1 LEKDMKLKAAQING
15 MTCREGQK
23 QTKVHDSDGLYLLI
37 KQTSGD
43 STKKNK
49 GKLWRFRYKY
59 GGKHKEM
66 ALGKYPDI
74 TLAVAREKAGKAR
87 HSLMDGVDP
96 MAERKIKKYQ
106 FSDDNLHFG
115 KVAMEWFDSVKNG
128 WSDSYQTK
136 LLRWLEN
143 DLKHLL
149 TLHINLVTKKHVINL
164 VQAIVKSGYKKK
176 VEPMISMINRIFIYA
191 DSKELSN
198 SNPCVNLDYKTIV
211 GYVPPA
217 EGLAAITDS
226 RKLGK
231 LLCDIEENCH
241 GTQCPKEA
249 LKLLPHLFLRP
260 GELRLL
266 KWEYVDFDKKIMF
279 LPAEIMKARK
289 DHLVPM
295 SKQVTKMLKYL
306 FEITNYSEFVFPS
319 EINPCQPFSKNV
331 LNNRLKELG
340 YDGNTMVAHGF
351 RSTASTLL
359 NELGVNGDHI
369 EVQLAHQIGNRTSRT
384 YNRSQFLKKREKM
397 MQRWSD
403 LLDELKDK
411 SFSDMLKAA

>member
-1 LEKDMKLKAAQING
+1 MKLKAAQIEA
-15 MTCREGQK
+15 MTCPEGQK

-37 KQTSGD
+37 KQNSGD
-43 STKKNK
+43 SANKKK

-66 ALGKYPDI
+66 ALGKYPDV
-74 TLAVAREKAGKAR
+74 TLAVAREKAAKAR

-106 FSDDNLHFG
+106 YSDDNLHFG
-115 KVAMEWFDSVKNG
+115 KVATEWFDSVKDG
-128 WSDSYQTK
+128 WSDSYKNK

-143 DLKHLL
+143 DLKPLL
-149 TLHINLVTKKHVINL
+149 TLHINLVTRKHVLTI
-164 VQAIVKSGYKKK
+164 VQTIVESGHKKK
-176 VEPMISMINRIFIYA
+176 VEPMMSMINRIFSYA
-191 DSKELSN
+191 DSKDLLN
-198 SNPCVNLDYKTIV
+198 SNICVNLDYKTLV

-217 EGLAAITDS
+217 KGLAAITDS

-231 LLCDIEENCH
+231 LICDIEANCH
-241 GTQCPKEA
+241 GELCPQKA

-260 GELRLL
+260 SELRLI
-266 KWEYVDFDKKIMF
+266 KWDYVDFDKKIMF

-289 DHLVPM
+289 EHLVPM
-295 SKQVTKMLKYL
+295 SKQVTKMLKDI

-319 EINPCQPFSKNV
+319 LINPCQPFSKNV
-331 LNNRLKELG
+331 LNTHLKKLG
-340 YDGNTMVAHGF
+340 YDGNIMVAHGF

-359 NELGVNGDHI
+359 NEQGVNGDYI

-384 YNRSQFLKKREKM
+384 YNRSKFLKKRKKM

-403 LLDELKDK
+403 LLDKLRDK
-411 SFSDMLKAA
+411 SFSDMLEVA